1 MAAVPFITTIT
12 GTDLARWAGGRL
24 LSGQERWRP
33 GPIQTN
39 SVRLVPGEVFLALKG
54 ARFDGHD
61 FVPAAIKAGAGGLIV
76 RRGAVE
82 LGPIPDGIAVIEVED
97 TLVALGA
104 LAREVRRAQGLRVVA
119 ITGSAGKTTTRSF
132 VESILGRGGRVVATQ
147 GNLNNLIGLP
157 LSILETGTEDRLGVF
172 ELGSNQPGEIARLAE
187 IAEPDAAIITNI
199 GAAHLAGLGSEHGVF
214 EEKTALLRALSPD
227 GLALLPAADRWLT
240 QMVDRV
246 GCAICRVGRDPKA
259 DFFWET
265 TGRSRGGWRAQFH
278 DRRGG
283 WRGSAEIP
291 GLAEHNV
298 QAAAFGIA
306 LAIQWGIDPELA
318 LEGVG
323 EVCLPRMRME
333 LRIWNDVEWIIDCY
347 NANPSSMRS
356 ALDVLRGLEIAGRKI
371 AVLGDMLE
379 LGDQSDR
386 YHDMLAGWITASG
399 VDAVFA
405 CGDEIGRTVSALES
419 MGWNQGRVVYR
430 REVGELKSAVMD
442 YIRPG
447 DLLLLKG
454 SRMIGLDQI
463 LPENVVSNCGAKP

>member
-61 FVPAAIKAGAGGLIV
+61 FVPTAIKAGAGGLIV

-82 LGPIPDGIAVIEVED
+82 LGQIPDGIAVIEVED

-132 VESILGRGGRVVATQ
+132 VESILGRSGRVVATQ

-199 GAAHLAGLGSEHGVF
+199 GAAHLAGLGRSMVSSRRRRRCCVRFPGW
-214 EEKTALLRALSPD
+214 A
-227 GLALLPAADRWLT
+227 GPAPGGGS
-240 QMVDRV
+240 MVDAEGRSTLCHLPRV
-246 GCAICRVGRDPKA
+246 GDPKA
-259 DFFWET
+259 DFF
-265 TGRSRGGWRAQFH
+265 GKQPAV
-278 DRRGG
+278 
-283 WRGSAEIP
+283 P
-291 GLAEHNV
+291 
-298 QAAAFGIA
+298 
-306 LAIQWGIDPELA
+306 
-318 LEGVG
+318 GVG
-323 EVCLPRMRME
+323 
-333 LRIWNDVEWIIDCY
+333 
-347 NANPSSMRS
+347 
-356 ALDVLRGLEIAGRKI
+356 GGRNSTI
-371 AVLGDMLE
+371 VVVGGAE
-379 LGDQSDR
+379 
-386 YHDMLAGWITASG
+386 
-399 VDAVFA
+399 
-405 CGDEIGRTVSALES
+405 CGDS
-419 MGWNQGRVVYR
+419 
-430 REVGELKSAVMD
+430 
-442 YIRPG
+442 RPG
-447 DLLLLKG
+447 
-454 SRMIGLDQI
+454 
-463 LPENVVSNCGAKP
+463 